1 MDPINAVLQVYLKE
15 NSDLKCEEIKIICSC
30 FIEECL
36 EKEEPLVVEGEK
48 LKKIVFVVEGILR
61 VFVMDPDGEEVV
73 KNFLEPNTFF
83 SEIESFDKNLPAVI
97 NVSAVTDCKILTLS
111 KTNAELLGKELP
123 QWEYMMKSGAM
134 QAMNDMIRKQNF
146 LRIGNSIDQYRH
158 FVEHFPNL
166 AKQVPLKYI
175 ASYLRITQSSLS
187 RIRKQGW

>member
-1 MDPINAVLQVYLKE
+1 MDPINAVLEVYLKE
-15 NSDLKCEEIKIICSC
+15 NSDLKREEIKIICSY

-36 EKEEPLVVEGEK
+36 EKEKPLVVEGEK
-48 LKKIVFVVEGILR
+48 FKKIVFVADGILR
-61 VFVMDPDGEEVV
+61 VFVIDPNGEEVV
-73 KNFLEPNTFF
+73 KNFLEPNNFF

-111 KTNAELLGKELP
+111 KSNAELLVKELP
-123 QWEYMMKSGAM
+123 QWEYMMKLGAM

-146 LRIGNSIDQYRH
+146 LRIGNSVDQYRH
-158 FVEHFPNL
+158 FVEYFPNL
-166 AKQVPLKYI
+166 AQQVPLKYI